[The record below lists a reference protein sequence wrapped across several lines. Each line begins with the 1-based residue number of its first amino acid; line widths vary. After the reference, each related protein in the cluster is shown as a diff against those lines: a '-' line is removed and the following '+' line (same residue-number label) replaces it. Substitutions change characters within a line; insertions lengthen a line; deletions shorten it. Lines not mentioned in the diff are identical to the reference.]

1 MKIII
6 VVPTLNKGG
15 AERVVSVLSQEWIKS
30 NNIKI
35 VLFDGNN
42 LSYSFSGDIIDL
54 KIPALGGIFFKM
66 IQFLRRLVKLKK
78 LFKSENPDY
87 IISFMESANF
97 PSIIAAYLTCK
108 LNKLTVSNHADPSF
122 MLKSQRLLI
131 PYLYRYPKKIVAV
144 SEGASESLIK
154 IGVQKKKIKI
164 INNPLPSSKP
174 KISKYILRPNNAPK
188 NYILGVGRLD
198 KQKGFD
204 LLIEAFS
211 NISNSNLHLV
221 ILGEGPEKKKLQ
233 NIILNKGLS
242 DRIHLLGLVD
252 DVWPWYRYAKCFV
265 SSSLKEA
272 WGNTIVEAM
281 SQGCPVIAFDC
292 DYGPREIITNGL
304 NGLLVKVNNLES
316 LTNTISNLITNKYLS
331 DKLTY
336 NGLIRSSEFDAK
348 TLSVQWLKDY

>member
-30 NNIKI
+30 NKVKI
-35 VLFDGNN
+35 VLFDVKN
-42 LSYSFSGDIIDL
+42 LAYSFSGDIIDL
-54 KIPALGGIFFKM
+54 KIPALGGIFFKT
-66 IQFLRRLVKLKK
+66 IQFLRRSIKLKN
-78 LFKSENPDY
+78 LFRRENPDY

-97 PSIIAAYLTCK
+97 PSILGAYFSGK

-122 MLKSQRLLI
+122 MLRSQRLLI
-131 PYLYRYPKKIVAV
+131 PYLYRFPKHIVVV
-144 SEGASESLIK
+144 SEGASGSLIK
-154 IGVQKKKIKI
+154 IGVKKKKMKI
-164 INNPLPSSKP
+164 IYNPLPSS
-174 KISKYILRPNNAPK
+174 RPNFYQSLPRPSNAPK
-188 NYILGVGRLD
+188 DYILGVGRLD

-211 NISNSNLHLV
+211 NIQNSNIHLV
-221 ILGEGPEKKKLQ
+221 ILGEGQEKNKLQ
-233 NIILNKGLS
+233 NIIMNKGLS

-252 DVWPWYRYAKCFV
+252 DIWPWYRYAKCFV

-272 WGNTIVEAM
+272 WGNAIVEAM

-304 NGLLVKVNNLES
+304 NGLLVNVNNLES
-316 LTNTISNLITNKYLS
+316 LTSTISNLITNKYLS
-331 DKLTY
+331 DKLTR

-348 TLSVQWLKDY
+348 ALSVQWLKDY